1 MRYEL
6 PFSCYLSADG
16 ETRKIEGDWKSMAM
30 IQAEGKKRMIF
41 LLGYYL
47 TKVLVMPLGW
57 EKI

>member
-1 MRYEL
+1 
-6 PFSCYLSADG
+6 
-16 ETRKIEGDWKSMAM
+16 MAM

-57 EKI
+57 EKN